1 MDAAISCCYIR
12 RDENSV
18 HIDAGDLRIVVS
30 AQEARQALQRE
41 ALVDPLSGVSRGDK
55 ATNGGAAR
63 FSRIVVDISFG
74 DRHMCPQLHD
84 AVAVMF
90 SGSGAS
96 RPAQRVADMEN
107 EHGSEDIRE
116 PGSFLALLS
125 DLGTSELVERA
136 ADMEDEGLSRVSREL
151 SSFFCELGRFLEFT
165 RSWSSKNLR
174 EELTGEANLIHNAMK
189 QFWADTYDT
198 GHDDDLRSHLARIL
212 FMKRK
217 RVESADASQLGLAC
231 ASQEETWRAIR
242 DVLELRQSYLKSK
255 GIKDLRHV
263 LTSDERIELTK
274 RARADYEDSEEQR
287 ILQDLDIRNG
297 KARGKQWRGKG
308 ALRRSKAKSEDDGKG
323 ACFRGAPQPARGKGK
338 PKSKC
343 HQKVGTG
350 SLDTF
355 LEAQKGKRWRRHLQR
370 ICGTKQIW
378 EILAFTGRFEADK
391 LREAL
396 RSSEQDGDVEEETQD
411 VDGQYWRRLLRA
423 RAEAQASYNRGRRL
437 ARQRDAHRDP
447 SRSQRSFTAA
457 RRSRLAPRSSQWNL
471 LQRWDSGELRRELN
485 EAVAACGHRPL
496 GSGHGELSDIRDST
510 GGGSWRLVD
519 GWVPLERQEFSP
531 HSDRD

>member
-1 MDAAISCCYIR
+1 M
-12 RDENSV
+12 
-18 HIDAGDLRIVVS
+18 
-30 AQEARQALQRE
+30 
-41 ALVDPLSGVSRGDK
+41 
-55 ATNGGAAR
+55 
-63 FSRIVVDISFG
+63 
-74 DRHMCPQLHD
+74 
-84 AVAVMF
+84 
-90 SGSGAS
+90 
-96 RPAQRVADMEN
+96 
-107 EHGSEDIRE
+107 
-116 PGSFLALLS
+116 
-125 DLGTSELVERA
+125 
-136 ADMEDEGLSRVSREL
+136 
-151 SSFFCELGRFLEFT
+151 
-165 RSWSSKNLR
+165 
-174 EELTGEANLIHNAMK
+174 
-189 QFWADTYDT
+189 
-198 GHDDDLRSHLARIL
+198 
-212 FMKRK
+212 
-217 RVESADASQLGLAC
+217 
-231 ASQEETWRAIR
+231 
-242 DVLELRQSYLKSK
+242 
-255 GIKDLRHV
+255 
-263 LTSDERIELTK
+263 
-274 RARADYEDSEEQR
+274 
-287 ILQDLDIRNG
+287 QDLDIRNG

-308 ALRRSKAKSEDDGKG
+308 ALRRGKAKSEDDGKG

-338 PKSKC
+338 PKSKG

-378 EILAFTGRFEADK
+378 ETLAFTGRFEADK

-496 GSGHGELSDIRDST
+496 GSRQGEHLDIGDST
-510 GGGSWRLVD
+510 GEGSRRLVD
-519 GWVPLERQEFSP
+519 DWVPPDWREFFP
-531 HSDRD
+531 HSDTD

>member
-1 MDAAISCCYIR
+1 MDPAISCCNIHR
-12 RDENSV
+12 GEESV
-18 HIDAGDLRIVVS
+18 HIDAGDLRIGIS
-30 AQEARQALQRE
+30 APEARQALQRE
-41 ALVDPLSGVSRGDK
+41 ALVDPVSR
-55 ATNGGAAR
+55 
-63 FSRIVVDISFG
+63 FSSIVVDISFG
-74 DRHMCPQLHD
+74 DRHMCPQLYD

-96 RPAQRVADMEN
+96 RPAQRVAEMGN
-107 EHGSEDIRE
+107 EHGSEEIRE

-136 ADMEDEGLSRVSREL
+136 ADMEDEGLSRASREL
-151 SSFFCELGRFLEFT
+151 SKFFCELVRFLEFT
-165 RSWSSKNLR
+165 RSWSSKSLR

-217 RVESADASQLGLAC
+217 RVESADASQLGHAC
-231 ASQEETWRAIR
+231 ASKEETWRAIR

-255 GIKDLRHV
+255 GIKDLSHV
-263 LTSDERIELTK
+263 LTSDERMELTK

-287 ILQDLDIRNG
+287 KLRALDISNG
-297 KARGKQWRGKG
+297 KARGKQWEGKGTLRRGKET
-308 ALRRSKAKSEDDGKG
+308 SEDEGKG

-338 PKSKC
+338 PKSKG
-343 HQKVGTG
+343 HQNVGTG

-355 LEAQKGKRWRRHLQR
+355 LEAQKGKRWRRHLER
-370 ICGTKQIW
+370 ICGTKEIW

-423 RAEAQASYNRGRRL
+423 RAEAQASYNRGLRL
-437 ARQRDAHRDP
+437 ARQRAAHRDP

-457 RRSRLAPRSSQWNL
+457 RRSCFAPRSSQLNL
-471 LQRWDSGELRRELN
+471 LQAWDSGELRRELN

-496 GSGHGELSDIRDST
+496 GSGHGELLDTRNRT
-510 GGGSWRLVD
+510 GGRSRRRVD
-519 GWVPLERQEFSP
+519 GWVKLEPQKSSP
-531 HSDRD
+531 HSDGD

>member
-41 ALVDPLSGVSRGDK
+41 ALVDPLS
-55 ATNGGAAR
+55 GGAAR

-125 DLGTSELVERA
+125 DIGTSELVERA

-338 PKSKC
+338 PKSKG

-355 LEAQKGKRWRRHLQR
+355 LEVQKGKRWRRHLQR

-496 GSGHGELSDIRDST
+496 GSRQGEHLDIGDST
-510 GGGSWRLVD
+510 GGGSRRLVD
-519 GWVPLERQEFSP
+519 GWVPPDWREFFS
-531 HSDRD
+531 HSDTA